1 MYLFAV
7 VGLVLGNLF
16 LEDAVVG
23 RETEVKEENYQFGS
37 FQRYDFDSC
46 EVVLLKNTS
55 GFYGAVTVD
64 YFDVN

>member
-23 RETEVKEENYQFGS
+23 RETEVKEENY
-37 FQRYDFDSC
+37 
-46 EVVLLKNTS
+46 
-55 GFYGAVTVD
+55 
-64 YFDVN
+64 